1 MSAGSHKFAFVFFG
15 SVLLVWLVGM
25 TLFVRHS
32 ALPPEASGTML
43 AVFEPSTSQD
53 AAVAAIIKSGGNVVK
68 KSGLDFVWVVQSD
81 EAGLAGKLKANG
93 ALGAYRELP
102 ISPALA
108 GCFAVADA
116 KVEAAFD

>member
-1 MSAGSHKFAFVFFG
+1 MNAGGHKFAFVFFG

-25 TLFVRHS
+25 ALLVRHS
-32 ALPPEASGTML
+32 ALPPEATGTML

-53 AAVAAIIKSGGNVVK
+53 AAIAAIIRAGGNVVK

-108 GCFAVADA
+108 GCFAIADA

>member
-1 MSAGSHKFAFVFFG
+1 MNAGSHKFALVFFG
-15 SVLLVWLVGM
+15 TVLLVWFVGM
-25 TLFVRHS
+25 ALFVRHS
-32 ALPPEASGTML
+32 ALPPDASGTML
-43 AVFEPSTSQD
+43 AVFEPSTSQEE
-53 AAVAAIIKSGGNVVK
+53 ALAAIIKAGGNVVK
-68 KSGLDFVWVVQSD
+68 KSGLDFVWVVQSE

-116 KVEAAFD
+116 KVEAAFQ